1 MARFKRGGGRFLAT
15 VLFTD
20 IVDST
25 RLASELGDDAWRRLL
40 AQQRELIRRQL
51 RVFEG
56 REVDTA
62 GDGLF
67 AVFDAPARA
76 VGCALAIAESSQEL
90 GAQVRAGVHT
100 GEVEEM
106 GRGGLGGIA
115 VHIGARIA
123 AAASAGEVLVSATV
137 RDLAAGSGIE
147 FDDRGTRELKGVP
160 GEWRVYA
167 AHPLLAVTSDGARP
181 EPAGGAAREVA
192 AVRRSIRD
200 RARRRR
206 LVIGVSL
213 LVIVAIASAGVF
225 VVTRPP
231 PSLPSVAE
239 NAAGVIDLASGRI
252 VAQVRVGARPDGI
265 GYAENA
271 VWVANYTDGTVSRID
286 PRTRTVV
293 QTIEVGAAPSGLAV
307 GFGSVWVANSGA
319 RSVSRINVATNRVVQ
334 TIDVGNGP
342 TGVAVGGGAVW
353 VTNAV
358 DGTVSRIDPSN
369 GTASVPINVG
379 ASPNGVTADES
390 SVWVANLEPGTV
402 SKIDPTTSKVI
413 DSIAVGN
420 GPRALA
426 IGEGSV
432 WTANSRDGTISRIDT
447 ASDHV
452 TATIPVGDAASAVTV
467 ASGVAWVGS
476 SLDDAVYRIEAATNA
491 PTRISVGSSPQA
503 LAIANGELWF
513 SARASAASH
522 RGGTLRVVTSGAGPA
537 GIDSIDP
544 AVAFSFSAW
553 SILTMT
559 NDGLVGY
566 NRVGGVVGA
575 SIVPDLAIALPRPAD
590 GGTSYTFQLRPGI
603 TYSDGEPI
611 RTEDF
616 RHAIERAF
624 SVPTSPDGF
633 TGGPFLSG
641 IVGAES
647 CAAHVGEPCDLSA
660 GIVTDATT
668 ITFHLTAP
676 DPEFLY
682 KLALP
687 FSDAV
692 PSSAPDRD
700 IGREPLPATG
710 PYKISSYT
718 DNELRIVRNPLFR
731 EWSRAAQPVGYPD
744 EFVWTIGADVDQQI
758 DMVLAGTA
766 DVMSDRADARRMSVI
781 QAQQPALVHP
791 NVLGSVVL
799 FMNTTVA
806 PFDDVRVRRAVNLA
820 IDRGKVVAL
829 LGGLLSD
836 SITCQIIPP
845 NTSGYAPYC
854 PYTLN
859 VSPAGTWTAPDLA
872 TARDLIA
879 ASGRSGT
886 PVEVVTMGRFQ
897 DAAAY
902 IVEVL
907 NGLGFKAVL
916 RYSADP
922 DPLFGE
928 LLDPV
933 RGPRVQAG
941 VTPWLADYPAASSAM
956 VPYGCGSGV
965 NFARFCDPA
974 VQSLIDSA
982 VNLQQTD
989 PVAAGQR
996 WGEVDRAIV
1005 DLAPVAPLTN
1015 PVFVDF
1021 VSARVGNY
1029 QHNPE
1034 FGILLD
1040 QLWVQ

>member
-1 MARFKRGGGRFLAT
+1 MARLKRGSGRFLAT
-15 VLFTD
+15 ILFTD

-25 RLASELGDDAWRRLL
+25 RLASQLGDDAWRALL

-51 RVFEG
+51 RLFEG

-62 GDGLF
+62 GDGFF

-76 VGCALAIAESSQEL
+76 VSCALVIAQVSQEL
-90 GAQVRAGVHT
+90 GAQVRAGVHM

-106 GRGGLGGIA
+106 GRGLGGIA

-123 AAASAGEVLVSATV
+123 AAASADEVLVSATV

-147 FDDRGTRELKGVP
+147 FEDRGVRELKGVP
-160 GEWRVYA
+160 GEWHLYA
-167 AHPLLAVTSDGARP
+167 AHQLPAVAADGARP

-206 LVIGVSL
+206 LVIGLGL
-213 LVIVAIASAGVF
+213 LVIVALVSATAF
-225 VVTRPP
+225 LVTRPP

-252 VAQVRVGARPDGI
+252 VAQVTVGARPDGI
-265 GYAENA
+265 AYAENA

-286 PRTRTVV
+286 ARTRTVV
-293 QTIEVGAAPSGLAV
+293 QTIDVGAAPSGLAV

-319 RSVSRINVATNRVVQ
+319 RSVSRINVATNRLVQ

-353 VTNAV
+353 VTNAL

-379 ASPNGVTADES
+379 ASPNGVTADDS

-402 SKIDPTTSKVI
+402 SKIDPTTSKVV
-413 DSIAVGN
+413 DSIPVGN

-452 TATIPVGDAASAVTV
+452 TATIPVGEGASAVTV

-476 SLDDAVYRIEAATNA
+476 SLDGAIYRIEAATNA
-491 PTRISVGSSPQA
+491 PTRISVGSAPQA
-503 LAIANGELWF
+503 VAIANGELWF

-522 RGGTLRVVTSGAGPA
+522 RGGTLRIATSANGSA

-544 AVAFSFSAW
+544 AVAFSSSAF

-559 NDGLVGY
+559 NDGLVTY
-566 NRVGGVVGA
+566 VRVGGVGGA
-575 SIVPDLAIALPRPAD
+575 SIVTDLAVAMPRPAD

-611 RTEDF
+611 RTADF
-616 RHAIERAF
+616 RRAIERGF
-624 SVPTSPDGF
+624 SVPQSADGAIA
-633 TGGPFLSG
+633 GAFLGG
-641 IVGAES
+641 IVGADA
-647 CAAHVGEPCDLSA
+647 CNAHIGQPCDLSA
-660 GIVTDATT
+660 GIVTDANTV
-668 ITFHLTAP
+668 TFHLTAP
-676 DPEFLY
+676 DPEFPN

-692 PSSAPDRD
+692 PSSAPDHD
-700 IGREPLPATG
+700 IGNQPLPATG
-710 PYKISSYT
+710 PYMISSYT
-718 DNELRIVRNPLFR
+718 DSDLRMVRNPRFH
-731 EWSRAAQPVGYPD
+731 EWSRAARPDGYPD
-744 EFVWTIGADVDQQI
+744 EIDWTIGPEVDQQL
-758 DMVLAGTA
+758 DMILAGTA
-766 DVMSDRADARRMSVI
+766 DVMLDRADPTRMAEI
-781 QAQQPALVHP
+781 QAQQPAQVHP
-791 NVLGSVVL
+791 SVAGTVTM
-799 FMNTTVA
+799 FMNTSLA

-820 IDRGKVVAL
+820 IDRGKVVDL
-829 LGGLLSD
+829 LGGSLSD
-836 SITCQIIPP
+836 SVTCQIVPP
-845 NTSGYAPYC
+845 NTPGYAPYC
-854 PYTLN
+854 PYTLDVN
-859 VSPAGTWTAPDLA
+859 PAGTWSAPDLA
-872 TARDLIA
+872 TARDLVA
-879 ASGRSGT
+879 ASGKAGSPISVLT
-886 PVEVVTMGRFQ
+886 YGRFS
-897 DAAAY
+897 DAASY
-902 IVEVL
+902 IVGVL
-907 NGLGFKAVL
+907 NTLGFKADL
-916 RYSADP
+916 RVAP
-922 DPLFGE
+922 DPNAFFSE
-928 LLDPV
+928 LHDQV
-933 RGPRVQAG
+933 KGPMVQAAT
-941 VTPWLADYPAASSAM
+941 VTWTPDYPAASSVM
-956 VPYGCGSGV
+956 FPYGCASPA
-965 NFARFCDPA
+965 NFARLCDQS

-982 VNLQQTD
+982 LDLQQTD

-996 WGEVDRAIV
+996 WSEADRAIV

-1029 QHNPE
+1029 QRHPE
-1034 FGILLD
+1034 WGILLD